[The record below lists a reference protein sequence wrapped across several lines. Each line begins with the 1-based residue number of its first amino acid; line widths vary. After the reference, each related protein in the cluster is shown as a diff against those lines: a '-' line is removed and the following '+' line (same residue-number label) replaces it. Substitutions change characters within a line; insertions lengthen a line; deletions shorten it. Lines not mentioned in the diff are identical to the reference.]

1 MHVARRTSLF
11 GKTII
16 GLAIA
21 AWFGLLAG
29 CAPIRGY
36 PDDPENTDATL
47 VALTPYFNGVK
58 EVDYLSTS
66 DPALRMAKRDA
77 IVLARIRAYDIE
89 FAGFERRLYGDG
101 NAVNL
106 SSDLAGLVLAGL
118 IATTGNAGTK
128 AALGAAAGGVLGANS
143 AMNRDLY
150 YQKTIPA
157 LLAQMEADR
166 LKALTP
172 ITTGLKASDADYPLM
187 RAYIDLDTYKNAGSI
202 PGAITS
208 INQSAADVKDA
219 ILLQAVSG
227 PDQQKNVQTV
237 QAQLKSLSDAQYLAL
252 AQKMQINLFSRSPAL
267 QQTINQVDSKALRL
281 TNGAAARRVIN
292 IWVEQDDVS
301 AANVQQWL
309 TAIASV
315 LVGK

>member
-1 MHVARRTSLF
+1 MHLGPLATVRRVITALLVAV
-11 GKTII
+11 GAAA
-16 GLAIA
+16 LAS
-21 AWFGLLAG
+21 
-29 CAPIRGY
+29 CAPIQGY
-36 PDDPENTDATL
+36 PKDPEDTDATL
-47 VALTPYFNGVK
+47 LALTPYFNGSA

-66 DPALRMAKRDA
+66 DPALRMSKRNA
-77 IVLARIRAYDIE
+77 IVLARIRGYDIE
-89 FAGFERRLYGDG
+89 FADFERRLYGDG
-101 NAVNL
+101 NVVNL

-128 AALGAAAGGVLGANS
+128 AALGAAAGGILGANT

-187 RAYIDLDTYKNAGSI
+187 QAYIDLDTYKNAGSI

-219 ILLQAVSG
+219 ILLQQASAV
-227 PDQQKNVQTV
+227 DQLKDIQTV
-237 QAQLKSLSDAQYLAL
+237 QAQLKTLTDAQYLAL
-252 AQKMQINLFSRSPAL
+252 AQKMQINLSSRSPAL
-267 QQTINQVDSKALRL
+267 QQVIKQVDSKGLHL

-292 IWVEQDDVS
+292 IWVEKDDVS

-309 TAIASV
+309 AAIAAV
-315 LVGK
+315 LAGK